1 VAFWVRNEPHGLK
14 AAVYESYWG
23 PLDGT
28 TSTRCTNTSTI
39 LLVTSILTQLA
50 AKALMNDSSESY
62 DPEAKC
68 PHNEIMYNVKLMGG
82 LKAGKFT
89 DIGKVKSIKTC
100 IRYVPR
106 SLIHSSLYIDK
117 LASIWTSTRHVV
129 LEILTTCKFT
139 GKKESVCTRK
149 EFNSH

>member
-1 VAFWVRNEPHGLK
+1 MN
-14 AAVYESYWG
+14 Y
-23 PLDGT
+23 
-28 TSTRCTNTSTI
+28 
-39 LLVTSILTQLA
+39 SI
-50 AKALMNDSSESY
+50 DSY

-106 SLIHSSLYIDK
+106 LYMVHKSLNLWEYI
-117 LASIWTSTRHVV
+117 RQVV
-129 LEILTTCKFT
+129 
-139 GKKESVCTRK
+139 
-149 EFNSH
+149 

>member
-1 VAFWVRNEPHGLK
+1 
-14 AAVYESYWG
+14 
-23 PLDGT
+23 
-28 TSTRCTNTSTI
+28 
-39 LLVTSILTQLA
+39 
-50 AKALMNDSSESY
+50 MNDSIDIY

-106 SLIHSSLYIDK
+106 SYIVHKSLNLWEYI
-117 LASIWTSTRHVV
+117 RQVV
-129 LEILTTCKFT
+129 
-139 GKKESVCTRK
+139 
-149 EFNSH
+149 

>member
-1 VAFWVRNEPHGLK
+1 
-14 AAVYESYWG
+14 
-23 PLDGT
+23 
-28 TSTRCTNTSTI
+28 
-39 LLVTSILTQLA
+39 
-50 AKALMNDSSESY
+50 MNDSIDNY

-106 SLIHSSLYIDK
+106 SMNHLLYINQKAFDVYT
-117 LASIWTSTRHVV
+117 LNTFGNIDHRRFSSH
-129 LEILTTCKFT
+129 FT
-139 GKKESVCTRK
+139 
-149 EFNSH
+149 